1 MRKTGLV
8 NYAGDS
14 QVIMS
19 NVFKI
24 SDGKFCKKMLTMESA
39 KDIIVMYGS
48 ISLCFLFHTFPL
60 KKSRIPLIVHKTTI
74 TYHECHEM

>member
-24 SDGKFCKKMLTMESA
+24 NDGKFCKKMLTMESA
-39 KDIIVMYGS
+39 KNIIVM
-48 ISLCFLFHTFPL
+48 
-60 KKSRIPLIVHKTTI
+60 
-74 TYHECHEM
+74 